1 MVETGFPVCPTCSLW
16 GLHPK
21 SETGLEH
28 AVAALS
34 VFAKSSIIFQFS
46 GPFIPLPAETTI
58 SASSILTE
66 PLESSTDSKTIPD
79 SMKSFSMFSIIGSDL
94 FLFTPNEFLEMLKIL
109 ISEFILISQKALLE
123 KVLLFTINGD
133 KEDGI
138 ETTLEIKAALI
149 FTDKSEAKYLQF
161 TLSEII
167 IFLAPVLF
175 ETLEINSA

>member
-1 MVETGFPVCPTCSLW
+1 
-16 GLHPK
+16 
-21 SETGLEH
+21 
-28 AVAALS
+28 
-34 VFAKSSIIFQFS
+34 
-46 GPFIPLPAETTI
+46 
-58 SASSILTE
+58 
-66 PLESSTDSKTIPD
+66 
-79 SMKSFSMFSIIGSDL
+79 MKSFSMFSIIGSDL

-133 KEDGI
+133 MEDGI

-149 FTDKSEAKYLQF
+149 FTARSEAKYLQL